1 MSEKPNPNES
11 MFDLTFEDELES
23 EEEEDMY
30 SSRQNSYLLPDPKR
44 IGGKGYESSIHGS
57 FAKHVGGYSTSPRL
71 FAQASTFPECSQL
84 RAWKLENGIPVG
96 LGVIGSNATEED
108 FVKQFPSA
116 MPQVGEGKCH
126 FKLRPLNI
134 DGAEMGQELTLV
146 ISEHHN
152 SVQKLRKTGKIEES
166 TRVNNNPLGDLNVGI
181 VDMLRSQLENS
192 HKALESERART
203 QELMHQMAQE
213 RIDLASNTAVGIQ
226 NISERM
232 LQADKERQ
240 DAILRSEQ
248 ERNRYSQDAMHNLF
262 TSNMENEK
270 AKREREQ
277 QEYLERI
284 SRQREESD
292 REKEKTMTHYQFML
306 EQERSRRDREQGEFR
321 ERMELQR
328 QEWEQRR
335 LIERDEQ
342 ERKERER
349 LRDIE
354 RKEKELELKYQREQA
369 ELQRQEDRLRRE
381 YEERVQRQDMELKQ
395 RQDEIKRQHDL
406 RVKEMELAAIRDR
419 EHAER
424 MMKLQAIQNQKEEK
438 QSLKGLL
445 KEGMETIREFG
456 VEPTELIEN
465 LFNKG
470 ANENSSDTLS
480 QLAKLATVGAEA
492 YKAQM
497 QGQNNMLQAQMLQQE
512 QQQQQLYQQQM
523 QQQQIQQI
531 QQQQQQQEQFN
542 PPQLNV
548 SESNQP
554 QIIQRP
560 QINLPL
566 QAQKLARVAL
576 QNLIVSLKKSKEED
590 FEEIITIAI
599 TQEPS
604 IYHYCNQATVNYAI
618 MEAGA
623 DQNLLLIIKEKL
635 KNSPLVPNDLNY
647 GD

>member
-1 MSEKPNPNES
+1 MPEKENVNEN

-23 EEEEDMY
+23 EEEETLQ
-30 SSRQNSYLLPDPKR
+30 SSRQNSYLLPDPKS
-44 IGGKGYESSIHGS
+44 IGGKGYESNIHGS
-57 FAKHVGGYSTSPRL
+57 FAKNVGGYSTSPRL

-84 RAWKLENGIPVG
+84 RTWKLENGIPVG
-96 LGVIGSNATEED
+96 LGVIDSMATEED

-116 MPQVGEGKCH
+116 MPQLGEGKCH

-134 DGAEMGQELTLV
+134 DGNEMGQELTMV

-152 SVQKLRKTGKIEES
+152 AVQKLRKTGKITDTS
-166 TRVNNNPLGDLNVGI
+166 QRNNSNDFGSLPSGI
-181 VDMLRSQLENS
+181 IDMLKSQLENS
-192 HKALESERART
+192 HKALEAERHRT

-248 ERNRYSQDAMHNLF
+248 ERNRYSQEAMHNIF
-262 TSNMENEK
+262 TSTIETEK

-277 QEYLERI
+277 QEYLERVN
-284 SRQREESD
+284 RQRDESERD
-292 REKEKTMTHYQFML
+292 REKTMTHYQFML
-306 EQERSRRDREQGEFR
+306 EQERARRDREQAENR

-342 ERKERER
+342 DRKERER
-349 LRDIE
+349 LREIE
-354 RKEKELELKYQREQA
+354 KREKELELKYQREQA

-381 YEERVQRQDMELKQ
+381 YEERVARQELELRQ

-406 RVKEMELAAIRDR
+406 RVKEMELAAVRDR

-438 QSLKGLL
+438 QSIKGLL

-456 VEPTELIEN
+456 LEPTELIEN

-470 ANENSSDTLS
+470 GGQEDSNAMLTN
-480 QLAKLATVGAEA
+480 LAKLATVGAEA

-497 QGQNNMLQAQMLQQE
+497 QGQSNLINAQMHQQQE
-512 QQQQQLYQQQM
+512 QM
-523 QQQQIQQI
+523 QQQQYIQK
-531 QQQQQQQEQFN
+531 QQYIQQQEQLAMPQEQYNIPNISQSTN
-542 PPQLNV
+542 PQTTRPNIDLPLNSQKAARMALQKLV
-548 SESNQP
+548 SE
-554 QIIQRP
+554 
-560 QINLPL
+560 
-566 QAQKLARVAL
+566 
-576 QNLIVSLKKSKEED
+576 LKGAKDED
-590 FEEIITIAI
+590 FEDLITIAI
-599 TQEPS
+599 TNEPM
-604 IYHYCNQATVNYAI
+604 IYHYCNKATVNYAI
-618 MEAGA
+618 TEAGA
-623 DQNLLLIIKEKL
+623 DQNILNKVKEKL
-635 KNSPLVPNDLNY
+635 KSSPLVPNDLNY
-647 GD
+647 GE